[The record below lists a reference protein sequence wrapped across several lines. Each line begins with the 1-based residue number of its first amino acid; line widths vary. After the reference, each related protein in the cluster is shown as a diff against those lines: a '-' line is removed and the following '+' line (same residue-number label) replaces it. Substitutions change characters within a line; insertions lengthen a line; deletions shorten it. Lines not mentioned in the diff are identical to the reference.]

1 MGLKKSNEITVK
13 IKCELKEFCKIV
25 EEKGFKV
32 IDKFSMDDTYSIPKG
47 LDLDNTNAR
56 VVENLEKGENN

>member
-1 MGLKKSNEITVK
+1 
-13 IKCELKEFCKIV
+13 
-25 EEKGFKV
+25 
-32 IDKFSMDDTYSIPKG
+32 MDDTYSIPKG